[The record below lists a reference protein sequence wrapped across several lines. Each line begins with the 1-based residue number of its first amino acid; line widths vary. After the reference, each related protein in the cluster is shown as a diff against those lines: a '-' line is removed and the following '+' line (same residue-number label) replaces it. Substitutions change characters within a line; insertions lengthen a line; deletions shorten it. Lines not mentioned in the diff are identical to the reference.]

1 MENHSV
7 QLTGAIRHLF
17 WGWYGYTHMPAGLV
31 IGKNLIFSLT
41 ESPQKE

>member
-7 QLTGAIRHLF
+7 QLTGAIRNLF
-17 WGWYGYTHMPAGLV
+17 WGWYGYMHMPADLV